1 MKYVL
6 FFSMVACFLSACKK
20 EPGFGGDASIAG
32 QVIIRDYNST
42 FTELIGE
49 YPAEDVYVYLSFGGD
64 EGFDKRIKT
73 DYKGEFKFDFLYEG
87 EYSVY
92 VYSDDSTLTDLNN
105 MVAVVSTVKIEE
117 RKQEVLLD
125 PIVIF
130 N

>member
-1 MKYVL
+1 MKYIIY
-6 FFSMVACFLSACKK
+6 FFLCLTFCVSCKK
-20 EPGFGGDASIAG
+20 EPGIGGDASIAG
-32 QVIIRDYNST
+32 QVIVRDYNST

-64 EGFDKRIKT
+64 EGFDKRLKT
-73 DYKGEFKFDFLYEG
+73 DYKGEFKFDFLYKG
-87 EYSVY
+87 DYSIY

-105 MVAVVSTVKIEE
+105 MVPVVLPVKINE
-117 RKQEVLLD
+117 RKEEVVLD